1 METSDRKLIKKTFK
15 VYLKIKNY
23 YEKKE
28 YKKCETRILYL
39 IDTINQINKESEY
52 YLKYNNELEEINKEM
67 ILLLKEINLNQIEN
81 SVIESDI
88 LETDHEIFNLIKKG
102 SFKSLIE
109 KLKNNPDINLEFFN
123 EDGLTPLH
131 LCIKNGDMKCLIEL
145 LKYSGKINMLSENGL
160 TLFEYACLQ
169 KDHNTINVLNNFGA
183 SMDKHLELRMN
194 SINKIKTDELDEL
207 IILKK
212 IFETTKR
219 NKLKIIPDQYL
230 NKIDFEKKCKYGNFD
245 YRDLIYHLDKFL
257 ENLDSDQIISYL
269 NIINEEIDEFNE
281 CQNKICPKSII
292 SIITSNLAI
301 FIDYP
306 FNFSTPWILNL
317 EISFILKN
325 ILKKETNKRE
335 IRKKLVNKIYSDYIE
350 TNLYSPDFIGVI
362 INNWI
367 KKI

>member
-1 METSDRKLIKKTFK
+1 METSNRKLIKKTFK

-23 YEKKE
+23 FDKKE
-28 YKKCETRILYL
+28 YKKCEIRILYL
-39 IDTINQINKESEY
+39 IDMLTQINKESEY
-52 YLKYNNELEEINKEM
+52 YLKYNNELEEIDKEM
-67 ILLLKEINLNQIEN
+67 ALLLKEINLNQIEN
-81 SVIESDI
+81 SVVESEI
-88 LETDHEIFNLIKKG
+88 LKTDNEIFDLIKKG
-102 SFKSLIE
+102 SYKSLVE
-109 KLKNNPDINLEFFN
+109 KLNNNSDINLEIFD
-123 EDGLTPLH
+123 EEGLTPLH

-145 LKYSGKINMLSENGL
+145 LKYCGKINMLSENGL

-194 SINKIKTDELDEL
+194 SVNKIKTDELDEL

-212 IFETTKR
+212 IFETSKR
-219 NKLKIIPDQYL
+219 NELKIIPNQYL
-230 NKIDFEKKCKYGNFD
+230 NNFDLEKSCKYGNFN
-245 YRDLIYHLDKFL
+245 YKDLIYHLDKFI
-257 ENLDSDQIISYL
+257 ENLNPDQIKSYL
-269 NIINEEIDEFNE
+269 NIINEEISEFNK
-281 CQNKICPKSII
+281 CNNKICPKSII
-292 SIITSNLAI
+292 SIITSNLAV
-301 FIDYP
+301 FINYP

-325 ILKKETNKRE
+325 ILKKETNKRK

-350 TNLYSPDFIGVI
+350 TNLYSADFIGVI